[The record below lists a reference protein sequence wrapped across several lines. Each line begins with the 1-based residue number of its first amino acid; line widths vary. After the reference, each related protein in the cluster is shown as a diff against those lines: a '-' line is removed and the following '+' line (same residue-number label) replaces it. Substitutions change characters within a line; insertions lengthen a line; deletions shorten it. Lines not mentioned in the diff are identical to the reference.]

1 MNVLLSYINTQLFIF
16 TLKLVRYQP
25 NRTITGKFELL
36 SVTFGC
42 ITGQYG
48 NHYYFT
54 IDRTLPFDVTI
65 SAGIEGWSED
75 QSGNMHEESVGGVVI
90 LKAGSLKSELLDLN
104 TYFNETKAD
113 ISIYINNK
121 IVIAWDTT
129 TPKSSFPLSINYS
142 YENKI
147 YRLVFPDIWG

>member
-1 MNVLLSYINTQLFIF
+1 M
-16 TLKLVRYQP
+16 
-25 NRTITGKFELL
+25 
-36 SVTFGC
+36 
-42 ITGQYG
+42 
-48 NHYYFT
+48 
-54 IDRTLPFDVTI
+54 PFDVTI

-142 YENKI
+142 HENKI
-147 YRLVFPDIWG
+147 YRLVFPDIRG